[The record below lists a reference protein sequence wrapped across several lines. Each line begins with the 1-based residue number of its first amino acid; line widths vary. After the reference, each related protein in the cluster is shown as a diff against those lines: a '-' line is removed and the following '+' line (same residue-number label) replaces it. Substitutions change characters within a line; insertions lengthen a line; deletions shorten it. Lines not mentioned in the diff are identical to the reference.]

1 MSLNFFEAVSGKINV
16 SGGDINQYSPLVFAY
31 LGDAVYEVFVRSLVV
46 TQGNAPVHVMHKR
59 SVSLVKAKAQSET
72 IHRILEKLTPEE
84 QDIVRR
90 GRNAKSATVPKNAD
104 VTEYRYAT
112 GFEALLGYLYLK
124 GDYDRLS
131 WVLNMTTEKVDPADQ
146 LVDSQSMK
154 EKGDSHEGTI
164 SE

>member
-1 MSLNFFEAVSGKINV
+1 MSLNFFEALSGIIKV

-31 LGDAVYEVFVRSLVV
+31 LGDAVYEVFVRTMVV
-46 TQGNAPVHVMHKR
+46 SEGNAPVHVMHKR
-59 SVSLVKAKAQSET
+59 SVGLVKAKAQSDT
-72 IHRILEKLTPEE
+72 IHRLMEKLTPEE

-90 GRNAKSATVPKNAD
+90 GRNAKSASVPKNAD

-124 GDYDRLS
+124 GDYDRLV
-131 WVLNMTTEKVDPADQ
+131 WVLKMTTEKDDIDYNPD
-146 LVDSQSMK
+146 DI
-154 EKGDSHEGTI
+154 EKRGNSNEGI